1 MLTSFVRNIPTR
13 WVVTA
18 LGVLI
23 IAIGLMFTALN
34 LVVSN
39 DFKAGARH
47 SSAIMS
53 SMRAHMTADMLHD
66 GLRGVVFRA
75 LYGGAAGDAA
85 VVADAE
91 AELVEYGDAFRA
103 ALAEHDGLVLPDA
116 VVAAVAEVKPAL
128 EAYLGA
134 AEMLVGEVAAGD
146 LAGAQGDIASF
157 DEAFKGLEG
166 RMSDVS
172 DAIEA
177 ANAVQVAQTAS
188 TAQFSDIAIFAG
200 LALIVL
206 TAVVTMV
213 MSGIIFLKPLGALT
227 RDFGKLSAGDLDVET
242 GTVHVVREMSAL
254 AAVLTDFRS
263 ALVGRS
269 EMSQAAERSAQA
281 VSTRAEAAA
290 RLNHDIAAAVGKAL
304 EGDFSRRV
312 ATDYAERELA
322 ELAEHIN
329 SLLGTV
335 DQSISETGRVL
346 SALADADLTQRM
358 SGDYAGALARLRD
371 DTNAVG
377 EKLTAVVQSLR
388 STSGALKTA
397 TGEIL
402 SGANDLSERTTKQA
416 ATIEETSATMEQLAT
431 TVTENARRA
440 ESASQNAARVSQ
452 TAEDGGRVMTEANS
466 AMDRITQSS
475 GKISNIIG
483 MIDDIAFQTNL
494 LALNASVEAARAGE
508 AGKGFAVV
516 AIEVRRLAQSAAEAS
531 AEVKV
536 LIEQSGQ
543 EVAGGTRLVADAAAK
558 LHEML
563 EGARM
568 NYELLQDIAQQS
580 RAQATSIEEINTAV
594 RQMDEMTQ
602 HNAALVEETNA
613 AIEQTEAQASALD
626 QIVASFR
633 LSGPDMVAAEAG
645 AKAGRR
651 AASPM
656 LASQGNAALKADWSE
671 F

>member
-1 MLTSFVRNIPTR
+1 MSSFFFRNIPTR

-18 LGVLI
+18 LGALI
-23 IAIGLMFTALN
+23 IGIGLMFTGLN
-34 LVVSN
+34 LVVSS

-75 LYGGAAGDAA
+75 LYGGAAADAA
-85 VVADAE
+85 VVADAQT
-91 AELVEYGDAFRA
+91 ELGDYGDAFRA
-103 ALAEHDGLVLPDA
+103 ALAEHDGLDLPGA
-116 VVAAVAEVKPAL
+116 VVSAVAEVKPAL
-128 EAYLGA
+128 EAYLSA
-134 AEMLVGEVAAGD
+134 AEALVGEVAAGQ
-146 LAGAQGDIASF
+146 LAAAQGDIAAF
-157 DEAFKGLEG
+157 DTAFKGLEG

-177 ANAVQVAQTAS
+177 ANAVLVGKTAA

-200 LALIVL
+200 LGLIVL

-242 GTVHVVREMSAL
+242 GTVHVVREMNSL
-254 AAVLTDFRS
+254 AAVLSEFRA
-263 ALVGRS
+263 ALVSRG
-269 EMSQAAERSAQA
+269 EMSQAAERSAQE
-281 VSTRAEAAA
+281 VSTRADAAA
-290 RLNHDIAAAVGKAL
+290 RLNGEIAEAVGKAL
-304 EGDFSRRV
+304 SGDFSRRIG
-312 ATDYAERELA
+312 TSYAERDLA

-329 SLLGTV
+329 GLLGTV
-335 DQSISETGRVL
+335 DQSISDTGRVL
-346 SALADADLTQRM
+346 SAMADADLTQRM

-377 EKLTAVVQSLR
+377 EKLTEVVQSLR
-388 STSGALKTA
+388 GTSRALKTA

-416 ATIEETSATMEQLAT
+416 ATIEQTSATMEQLAT
-431 TVTENARRA
+431 TVIENAKRA

-452 TAEDGGRVMTEANS
+452 TAEDGGRVMTQANS

-531 AEVKV
+531 SEVKV
-536 LIEQSGQ
+536 LIEQSGL
-543 EVAGGTRLVADAAAK
+543 EVAGGTRLVADAAEK
-558 LHEML
+558 LHDML

-568 NYELLQDIAQQS
+568 NYDLLQDIAQQS
-580 RAQATSIEEINTAV
+580 REQATSIEEINTAV

-602 HNAALVEETNA
+602 HNAALVEQTNA
-613 AIEQTEAQASALD
+613 AIEQTEAQASELD
-626 QIVASFR
+626 RIVASFR
-633 LSGPDMVAAEAG
+633 VSGAE
-645 AKAGRR
+645 K
-651 AASPM
+651 AASETGTRTMRRNGPPA
-656 LASQGNAALKADWSE
+656 LASHGNAALKADWSE